1 VEQATLSLAREG
13 ASDRMLAVDLRR
25 ADIESA
31 LESADDGKVELLLDI
46 AAREAD
52 GGSVERHALTVDCT
66 IADLERMLES
76 SADTIRVG
84 FDAEALARAIREPD
98 IEAHGLR
105 EKMAVLAVVVATTGS
120 VVGSAQAMPT
130 HVQGGGT
137 GTVITDVRDM
147 PGDSMIAS
155 QSLGEHAGQMASPA
169 IISAAQAA
177 QPSGGTA
184 VHDSAAD
191 TLAASA
197 AASQSGAPVHDMAA
211 DTLSASAAASQSGAP
226 VHDMAAD
233 TLSASAA
240 ASQSGAP
247 VHDMAADTL
256 SASAAASQSGAP
268 VHDMAADTLSAS
280 AAASQSGAPVHD
292 MAADSLAA
300 SSGPAAAPVRDL
312 PGEAAR
318 SVAAGEP
325 VVVARDFP
333 AEAATGQPVLAD
345 SSKAPPASSQGS
357 SGIDLPA
364 IDGTQFV
371 VVGAIALAL
380 IGAAFAATGVNRRT
394 PKPS

>member
-1 VEQATLSLAREG
+1 
-13 ASDRMLAVDLRR
+13 
-25 ADIESA
+25 
-31 LESADDGKVELLLDI
+31 
-46 AAREAD
+46 
-52 GGSVERHALTVDCT
+52 
-66 IADLERMLES
+66 
-76 SADTIRVG
+76 
-84 FDAEALARAIREPD
+84 
-98 IEAHGLR
+98 
-105 EKMAVLAVVVATTGS
+105 
-120 VVGSAQAMPT
+120 
-130 HVQGGGT
+130 
-137 GTVITDVRDM
+137 
-147 PGDSMIAS
+147 
-155 QSLGEHAGQMASPA
+155 
-169 IISAAQAA
+169 
-177 QPSGGTA
+177 
-184 VHDSAAD
+184 
-191 TLAASA
+191 
-197 AASQSGAPVHDMAA
+197 
-211 DTLSASAAASQSGAP
+211 
-226 VHDMAAD
+226 
-233 TLSASAA
+233 
-240 ASQSGAP
+240 
-247 VHDMAADTL
+247 
-256 SASAAASQSGAP
+256 

-345 SSKAPPASSQGS
+345 SSKAPPVSSQGS

>member
-1 VEQATLSLAREG
+1 MEQATLSLAREG

-31 LESADDGKVELLLDI
+31 LESAGDGRVELLLDI

-52 GGSVERHALTVDCT
+52 GETAERHTLTVDCT
-66 IADLERMLES
+66 IADLERLLES
-76 SADTIRVG
+76 SSDTVRVG

-98 IEAHGLR
+98 IGGARAAR
-105 EKMAVLAVVVATTGS
+105 ED
-120 VVGSAQAMPT
+120 GSAGHRRRDDRRSRRRRAGDAHPGRR
-130 HVQGGGT
+130 GGGT
-137 GTVITDVRDM
+137 GTTVTDVRDM
-147 PGDSMIAS
+147 PADSMIAS
-155 QSLGEHAGQMASPA
+155 QSLGGHAGQMASPA

-191 TLAASA
+191 TIAAA
-197 AASQSGAPVHDMAA
+197 TAASQSGAPVHDMAA

-247 VHDMAADTL
+247 VHDLAADTL

-268 VHDMAADTLSAS
+268 VHDS
-280 AAASQSGAPVHD
+280 
-292 MAADSLAA
+292 AADSLAA
-300 SSGPAAAPVRDL
+300 SSGPAAAPVRDFPGDVARAVAAGDTVPVARDL
-312 PGEAAR
+312 PGE
-318 SVAAGEP
+318 VAA
-325 VVVARDFP
+325 
-333 AEAATGQPVLAD
+333 GQPVLAD
-345 SSKAPPASSQGS
+345 SSKAPPVTSQGS
-357 SGIDLPA
+357 SGIDLPG
-364 IDGTQFV
+364 IDAAQFV
-371 VVGAIALAL
+371 VVGGIALAL
-380 IGAAFAATGVNRRT
+380 IGAAFAAAGVNRRT

>member
-1 VEQATLSLAREG
+1 MEQATLSLAREG

-211 DTLSASAAASQSGAP
+211 D
-226 VHDMAAD
+226 
-233 TLSASAA
+233 
-240 ASQSGAP
+240 
-247 VHDMAADTL
+247 
-256 SASAAASQSGAP
+256 
-268 VHDMAADTLSAS
+268 
-280 AAASQSGAPVHD
+280 
-292 MAADSLAA
+292 SLAA

>member
-1 VEQATLSLAREG
+1 MEQATLSLAREG

-52 GGSVERHALTVDCT
+52 GGSVERHALMVDCT

-76 SADTIRVG
+76 SSDTIRVG

-137 GTVITDVRDM
+137 GTAITDVRDM

-169 IISAAQAA
+169 IISAAQSS

-184 VHDSAAD
+184 VHDS
-191 TLAASA
+191 
-197 AASQSGAPVHDMAA
+197 AA

-345 SSKAPPASSQGS
+345 SSKAPPVTSQGS

-364 IDGTQFV
+364 IDATQFV

>member
-1 VEQATLSLAREG
+1 MEQATLSLAREG

-137 GTVITDVRDM
+137 GTAITDVRDM

-155 QSLGEHAGQMASPA
+155 QSLGEHAGQRASPA
-169 IISAAQAA
+169 IISAAQAGP
-177 QPSGGTA
+177 PSGGTA

-191 TLAASA
+191 TLAAS
-197 AASQSGAPVHDMAA
+197 V
-211 DTLSASAAASQSGAP
+211 
-226 VHDMAAD
+226 
-233 TLSASAA
+233 
-240 ASQSGAP
+240 
-247 VHDMAADTL
+247 
-256 SASAAASQSGAP
+256 AASQSGAP

-364 IDGTQFV
+364 IDATQFV

>member
-233 TLSASAA
+233 
-240 ASQSGAP
+240 
-247 VHDMAADTL
+247 
-256 SASAAASQSGAP
+256 
-268 VHDMAADTLSAS
+268 
-280 AAASQSGAPVHD
+280 
-292 MAADSLAA
+292 SLAA

>member
-1 VEQATLSLAREG
+1 MEQATLSLAREG

-76 SADTIRVG
+76 SSDTIRVG

-137 GTVITDVRDM
+137 GTAITDVRDM

-169 IISAAQAA
+169 IISAAQSS

-191 TLAASA
+191 TLA
-197 AASQSGAPVHDMAA
+197 
-211 DTLSASAAASQSGAP
+211 
-226 VHDMAAD
+226 
-233 TLSASAA
+233 
-240 ASQSGAP
+240 
-247 VHDMAADTL
+247 
-256 SASAAASQSGAP
+256 
-268 VHDMAADTLSAS
+268 AS

-345 SSKAPPASSQGS
+345 SSKAPPVTSQGS

-364 IDGTQFV
+364 IDATQFV

>member
-1 VEQATLSLAREG
+1 MEQATLSLAREG

-46 AAREAD
+46 AAREAG

-76 SADTIRVG
+76 SSDTIRVG

-137 GTVITDVRDM
+137 GTAITDVRDM

-169 IISAAQAA
+169 IISAAQSS

-191 TLAASA
+191 TLA
-197 AASQSGAPVHDMAA
+197 
-211 DTLSASAAASQSGAP
+211 
-226 VHDMAAD
+226 
-233 TLSASAA
+233 
-240 ASQSGAP
+240 
-247 VHDMAADTL
+247 
-256 SASAAASQSGAP
+256 ASAAASQSGAP

-345 SSKAPPASSQGS
+345 SSKAPPVTSQGS

-364 IDGTQFV
+364 IDATQFV

>member
-1 VEQATLSLAREG
+1 MEQATLSLAREG

-76 SADTIRVG
+76 SSDTIRVG

-169 IISAAQAA
+169 IISAAQAG

-191 TLAASA
+191 TLA
-197 AASQSGAPVHDMAA
+197 
-211 DTLSASAAASQSGAP
+211 
-226 VHDMAAD
+226 
-233 TLSASAA
+233 
-240 ASQSGAP
+240 
-247 VHDMAADTL
+247 
-256 SASAAASQSGAP
+256 ASAAASQSGAP

-345 SSKAPPASSQGS
+345 SSKAPPVTSQGS

-364 IDGTQFV
+364 IDATQFV

>member
-1 VEQATLSLAREG
+1 MEQATLSLAREG

-137 GTVITDVRDM
+137 GTAITDVRDM

-191 TLAASA
+191 TLA
-197 AASQSGAPVHDMAA
+197 
-211 DTLSASAAASQSGAP
+211 
-226 VHDMAAD
+226 
-233 TLSASAA
+233 
-240 ASQSGAP
+240 
-247 VHDMAADTL
+247 
-256 SASAAASQSGAP
+256 ASAAASQSGAP

-345 SSKAPPASSQGS
+345 SSKAPPVSSQGS

>member
-1 VEQATLSLAREG
+1 MEQATLSLAREG

-46 AAREAD
+46 AAREPD
-52 GGSVERHALTVDCT
+52 GGSVERHSLTVDCT

-76 SADTIRVG
+76 SSDTVRVG

-169 IISAAQAA
+169 IISAAQSS

-184 VHDSAAD
+184 VHDS
-191 TLAASA
+191 
-197 AASQSGAPVHDMAA
+197 AA

-226 VHDMAAD
+226 VRMAADSLDMAAD

-300 SSGPAAAPVRDL
+300 SSGPAAAPVHDL

-345 SSKAPPASSQGS
+345 SSKAPPVSSQGS

-364 IDGTQFV
+364 IDATQFV